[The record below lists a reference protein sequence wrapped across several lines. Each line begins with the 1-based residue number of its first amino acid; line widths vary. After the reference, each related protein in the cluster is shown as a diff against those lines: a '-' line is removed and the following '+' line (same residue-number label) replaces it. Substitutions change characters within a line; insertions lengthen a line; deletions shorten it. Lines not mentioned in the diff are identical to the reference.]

1 MEREDQCGTRAPS
14 NGQLGDNHECFSVFL
29 RKVMELKNLLK
40 FPMTENLSD
49 RNFTSRAMVDVE
61 LCNSAEQRNAEGA
74 VECHKHTLPA
84 CILKGSLFSITLNT
98 GLIDI

>member
-1 MEREDQCGTRAPS
+1 MLFCVSQESDGTEKLAKVP
-14 NGQLGDNHECFSVFL
+14 NN
-29 RKVMELKNLLK
+29 RKPVRQKLYL
-40 FPMTENLSD
+40 
-49 RNFTSRAMVDVE
+49 RAMVDVE

-98 GLIDI
+98 GLIFSGNVLNEDI

>member
-1 MEREDQCGTRAPS
+1 M
-14 NGQLGDNHECFSVFL
+14 LFSVFL

-40 FPMTENLSD
+40 FPMTENRFD

-98 GLIDI
+98 GLIFSGNVINEDI